1 MKNDIEQAVDRLAE
15 IKTAKQNLDDE
26 AKKLEEILKSRTE
39 ELYDGEFSKSVCFYG
54 SKSNSSATV
63 TCRKDVALFNTTDE
77 QQLKKFFGET
87 YDKMVETETI
97 YKLKADGKKVLATLI
112 TGQYAPQPDS
122 VIGLIKGNTLK
133 RASIEEI
140 YDFLKDAGTE
150 PIAENIENL
159 AKQARYMASVFADCS
174 VNVRTK
180 GETE

>member
-1 MKNDIEQAVDRLAE
+1 MNITRIVDRLSE
-15 IKTAKQNLDDE
+15 IKALKQDLDNE
-26 AKKLEEILKSRTE
+26 AEKLEEILKSE
-39 ELYDGEFSKSVCFYG
+39 AEKLYDGEFSKSVCFYG

-77 QQLKKFFGET
+77 QQLRKFFGET
-87 YDKMVETETI
+87 YDKMVETETT

-140 YDFLKDAGTE
+140 YDFLKAVGTE
-150 PIAENIENL
+150 PAAENIENL

>member
-1 MKNDIEQAVDRLAE
+1 MNITRVVDRLSE
-15 IKTAKQNLDDE
+15 IKALKQDLDNE
-26 AKKLEEILKSRTE
+26 AEKLEEILKSE
-39 ELYDGEFSKSVCFYG
+39 AEKLYDGEFSKSVCFYG

>member
-1 MKNDIEQAVDRLAE
+1 MNIAKIVDRLSE
-15 IKTAKQNLDDE
+15 IKTVKQALADE
-26 AKKLEEILKSRTE
+26 AVKLEEILKSE
-39 ELYDGEFSKSVCFYG
+39 AEKLYDGEFSKSVCFYG

-77 QQLKKFFGET
+77 QQLKKFFRET
-87 YDKMVETETI
+87 YDKMVETETT

>member
-1 MKNDIEQAVDRLAE
+1 MNITRIVDRLSE
-15 IKTAKQNLDDE
+15 IKALKQDLDNE
-26 AKKLEEILKSRTE
+26 AEKLEEILKSE
-39 ELYDGEFSKSVCFYG
+39 AEKLYDGEFSKSVCFYG

-87 YDKMVETETI
+87 YDKMVETETT

-112 TGQYAPQPDS
+112 TGQYAPQSDS

-140 YDFLKDAGTE
+140 YDFLKAAGTE
-150 PIAENIENL
+150 PAAENIENL

>member
-1 MKNDIEQAVDRLAE
+1 MNITRIVGRLSE
-15 IKTAKQNLDDE
+15 IKALKQDLDNE
-26 AKKLEEILKSRTE
+26 AEKLEEILKSE
-39 ELYDGEFSKSVCFYG
+39 AEKLYDGEFSKSVCFYG

-77 QQLKKFFGET
+77 QQLKKFFRET
-87 YDKMVETETI
+87 YDKMVETETT

>member
-1 MKNDIEQAVDRLAE
+1 MNITRIVDRLSE
-15 IKTAKQNLDDE
+15 IKALKQDLDNE
-26 AKKLEEILKSRTE
+26 AGKLEEILKSE
-39 ELYDGEFSKSVCFYG
+39 AEKLYDGEFSKSVCFYG

-133 RASIEEI
+133 QASIKEI
-140 YDFLKDAGTE
+140 YDFLKASGAE
-150 PIAENIENL
+150 PTAENIENL
-159 AKQARYMASVFADCS
+159 ARQARYMASIFADCS
-174 VNVRTK
+174 VDIKIK
-180 GETE
+180 GESK

>member
-1 MKNDIEQAVDRLAE
+1 MNITRVVDRLSE
-15 IKTAKQNLDDE
+15 IKALKQDLDNE
-26 AKKLEEILKSRTE
+26 AEKLEEILKSE
-39 ELYDGEFSKSVCFYG
+39 AEKLYDGEFSKSVCFYG

-87 YDKMVETETI
+87 YDKMVETETT

>member
-1 MKNDIEQAVDRLAE
+1 MNNTRIVDRLSE
-15 IKTAKQNLDDE
+15 IKALKQDLDNE
-26 AKKLEEILKSRTE
+26 AEKLEEILKSE
-39 ELYDGEFSKSVCFYG
+39 AEKLYDGEFSKSVCFYG

-87 YDKMVETETI
+87 YDKMVETETT
-97 YKLKADGKKVLATLI
+97 YKLKTDGKKVLATLI

-122 VIGLIKGNTLK
+122 VIGLIKGNTFK

-140 YDFLKDAGTE
+140 YDFLKAAGTE
-150 PIAENIENL
+150 PAAENIENL

>member
-1 MKNDIEQAVDRLAE
+1 MNITRIVDRLSE
-15 IKTAKQNLDDE
+15 IKALKQDLDNE
-26 AKKLEEILKSRTE
+26 AEKLEEILKSE
-39 ELYDGEFSKSVCFYG
+39 AEKLYDGEFSKSVCFYG

-87 YDKMVETETI
+87 YDKMVETETT

-140 YDFLKDAGTE
+140 YDFLKAAGAE
-150 PIAENIENL
+150 PTAESIENL
-159 AKQARYMASVFADCS
+159 ARQARYMASVFADCS

>member
-1 MKNDIEQAVDRLAE
+1 MNIAKIVDRLSE
-15 IKTAKQNLDDE
+15 IKTVKQALADE
-26 AKKLEEILKSRTE
+26 AEKLEEILKSE
-39 ELYDGEFSKSVCFYG
+39 AEKLYDGEFSKSVCFYG

-77 QQLKKFFGET
+77 QQLKKFFRET
-87 YDKMVETETI
+87 YDKMVETETT

>member
-1 MKNDIEQAVDRLAE
+1 MNITRIVDRLSE
-15 IKTAKQNLDDE
+15 IKALKQDLDNE
-26 AKKLEEILKSRTE
+26 AEKLEEILKSE
-39 ELYDGEFSKSVCFYG
+39 AEKLYDGEFSKSVCFYG

-87 YDKMVETETI
+87 YDKMVETETT

-150 PIAENIENL
+150 PVAENIENL
-159 AKQARYMASVFADCS
+159 AKQARYMASVLADCS
-174 VNVRTK
+174 VDIKIK
-180 GETE
+180 GESK

>member
-1 MKNDIEQAVDRLAE
+1 MNITRIVDRLSE
-15 IKTAKQNLDDE
+15 IKALKQDLDNE
-26 AKKLEEILKSRTE
+26 AGKLEEILKSE
-39 ELYDGEFSKSVCFYG
+39 AEKLYDGEFSKSVCFYG

>member
-1 MKNDIEQAVDRLAE
+1 MNITRIVGRLSE
-15 IKTAKQNLDDE
+15 IKALKQDLDNE
-26 AKKLEEILKSRTE
+26 AEKLEEILKSE
-39 ELYDGEFSKSVCFYG
+39 AEKLYDGEFSKSVCFYV

-77 QQLKKFFGET
+77 QQLKKFFRET
-87 YDKMVETETI
+87 YDKMVETETT

>member
-1 MKNDIEQAVDRLAE
+1 MNITRIVDRLSE
-15 IKTAKQNLDDE
+15 IKALKQDLDNE
-26 AKKLEEILKSRTE
+26 AEKLEEILKSE
-39 ELYDGEFSKSVCFYG
+39 AEKLYDGEFSKSVCFYG

-77 QQLKKFFGET
+77 QQLKKFFRET
-87 YDKMVETETI
+87 YDKMVETETT

>member
-1 MKNDIEQAVDRLAE
+1 MNITRIVDRLSE
-15 IKTAKQNLDDE
+15 IKALKQDLDNE
-26 AKKLEEILKSRTE
+26 AEKLEEILKSE
-39 ELYDGEFSKSVCFYG
+39 AEKLYDGEFSKTVCFYG
-54 SKSNSSATV
+54 SEDNSVTV
-63 TCRKDVALFNTTDE
+63 TCRKDVTLLNTTDK
-77 QQLKKFFGET
+77 QQLRRFFGET
-87 YDKMVETETI
+87 YDKMIETETI

-140 YDFLKDAGTE
+140 YDFLKDAGAE
-150 PIAENIENL
+150 PTAESIENL
-159 AKQARYMASVFADCS
+159 ARQARYMASVFADCS